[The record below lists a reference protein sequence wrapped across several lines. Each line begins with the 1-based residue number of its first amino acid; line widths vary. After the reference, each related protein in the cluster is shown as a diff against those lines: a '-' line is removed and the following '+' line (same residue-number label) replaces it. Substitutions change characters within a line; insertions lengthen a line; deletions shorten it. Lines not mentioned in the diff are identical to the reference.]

1 MAQLIIPAAGAAA
14 GWWVGGSTG
23 ASIGW
28 AIGSMLST
36 EDQEITMPSIG
47 DLRVQTSQAGVMIP
61 YVAGTQR
68 LAGNIIWA
76 ADKVARQV
84 TQRSGGKGGFVSSPA
99 TETVVTTYSI
109 SMAIAICR
117 GPILGIRRVW
127 EDGTLKA
134 EAGSG
139 QTKLPGTLY
148 NGTQTTPDPT
158 IVSAEGAAPSYN
170 GIAYMVFED
179 FDLGASGRVP
189 QFSFEVVREGGL

>member
-1 MAQLIIPAAGAAA
+1 MAQLIIPAASA
-14 GWWVGGSTG
+14 GLGYWAFGSTG

-28 AIGSMLST
+28 AIGSMIAA
-36 EDQEITMPSIG
+36 EDQEISMPSIG
-47 DLRVQTSQAGVMIP
+47 DLRVQTSTAGVNIPMI
-61 YVAGTQR
+61 AGTQR

-76 ADKVARQV
+76 TDKTANQV
-84 TQRSGGKGGFVSSPA
+84 TQRNGGKGGFSGG
-99 TETVVTTYSI
+99 TETTVTTYSI

-117 GPILGIRRVW
+117 GPIAGIKRVW

-139 QTKLPGTLY
+139 QTRLPGKLY
-148 NGTQTTPDPT
+148 DGTQTTADPT
-158 IVSAEGAAPSYN
+158 IVSAEGDAPSYN
-170 GIAYMVFED
+170 GIAYMVLTD